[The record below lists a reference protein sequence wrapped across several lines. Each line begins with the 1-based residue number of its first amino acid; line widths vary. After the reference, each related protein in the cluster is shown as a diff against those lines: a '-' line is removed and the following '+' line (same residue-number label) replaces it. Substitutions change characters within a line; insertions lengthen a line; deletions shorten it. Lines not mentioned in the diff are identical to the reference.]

1 MQPKISICIPTYN
14 YAHFIADAIE
24 SVLSQTVS
32 DYELLVID
40 NCSTDNTEE
49 VVLGYLQEGRN
60 VKYIRNEKNL
70 GLVCNLNRCIELA
83 SGTYIKILC
92 SDDLLEATC
101 LEKMVQVLE
110 ANPKV
115 SLVASARQL
124 VDRSL
129 NNLGQLAY
137 SDRPELLPGIEVI
150 RKCLFVGNLIGE
162 PTAVLFRK
170 KDAIAGFDP
179 EYRQLVDLEMWFR
192 LLEQGDFAFIPEA
205 LCLIRQHE
213 EQGTNANIKG
223 FIYVDDQF
231 RLFDDYADKSYM
243 ELSYFQKLEARF
255 DIAQALWKLDMD
267 VSLKKTKTAEY
278 HGLCLYYMLNI
289 SKKIKQL
296 LFGKK
301 KF

>member
-137 SDRPELLPGIEVI
+137 SDRPELLPGIDAI

-179 EYRQLVDLEMWFR
+179 KYRQLVDLEMWFR

-243 ELSYFQKLEARF
+243 GLSYFQKLEARF

-267 VSLKKTKTAEY
+267 VSLKKAKTTEY

-296 LFGKK
+296 LFVKK